1 MRVAVVGGGV
11 IGCAAA
17 LVLARRGVEVELLER
32 GVVGSGASG
41 AAAGMLAPLS
51 ESDSPGPFVEIG
63 LSALREFD
71 KWVEYVEELAR
82 MRVDFVR
89 SGVLMLAA
97 GPEQERALQGR
108 QAWQRGYEAST
119 EYLDAAALARFAPH
133 LGPGFTGALH
143 YPSEVQVDAHRY
155 ALALG
160 RAAMSAG
167 ARLREGAAVTAIL
180 TQSGRAVGVEVAGER
195 LAADDVVVATGSDAS
210 LLRLAEVE
218 LPLGP
223 IKGESLRLLPAR
235 RMGGPIIFAP
245 GGYLTPKADGS
256 VLVGATQFPE
266 RHDLAVA
273 AGSVATLLDFAFRV
287 VPALK
292 EATFAA
298 AWAGLRPS
306 LPDRLP
312 AIGPVRQLE
321 SLWVAV
327 GHHRNGILLAG
338 WTAVRLAAAML
349 DGEPLPEALRPD
361 RFEAVAASLP
371 AYRMMRAE

>member
-1 MRVAVVGGGV
+1 MRVVVVGGGV

-17 LVLARRGVEVELLER
+17 LVLARRGVEVELVER

-51 ESDSPGPFVEIG
+51 ESDAPGPFVEIG

-71 KWVEYVEELAR
+71 SWVESVEELAR
-82 MRVDFVR
+82 MRVDVVR

-97 GPEQERALQGR
+97 GPEQERLLRAR
-108 QAWQRGYEAST
+108 QAWQRGYDART
-119 EYLDAAALARFAPH
+119 EYLDATALARLAPQ

-143 YPSEVQVDAHRY
+143 YPAEVQVDARRY
-155 ALALG
+155 TLALS
-160 RAAMSAG
+160 RAAAAAG
-167 ARLREGAAVTAIL
+167 AHLREGTAVTAIL
-180 TQSGRAVGVEVAGER
+180 TQAGRAVGVEIAGER
-195 LAADDVVVATGSDAS
+195 LAADAVLVASGSDAS
-210 LLRLAEVE
+210 LLRLAAAE
-218 LPLGP
+218 LPLAP
-223 IKGESLRLLPAR
+223 IKGETIRLVPNGRL
-235 RMGGPIIFAP
+235 GGPIIFAP

-256 VLVGATQFPE
+256 VLVGATQLPG

-273 AGSVATLLDFAFRV
+273 AGSVGTLLDLAFRV

-292 EATFAA
+292 EARFAET
-298 AWAGLRPS
+298 WAGLRPS

-312 AIGPVRQLE
+312 ALGPMPQLE

-338 WTAVRLAAAML
+338 WTGERLAAALL
-349 DGEPLPEALRPD
+349 DGEPLPEAVRPD
-361 RFEAVAASLP
+361 RFLAVTANRPSP
-371 AYRMMRAE
+371 GR